1 MGGFLNVLGRIG
13 KMARLQDLGKRVDMY
28 QLPPALIEIDP
39 GFNVRAD
46 TPAVRDHILAI
57 AESIKSGGFMQ
68 TRPLTVRMQGD
79 RVVVTDGHCRLLA
92 VRLAIAE
99 GCEIQTI
106 PCLPEARGTNEA
118 DRALML
124 LTSNSGLPLTGL
136 EQAEVVKRLLAF
148 GWPESQIAS
157 RIGRTRQHVASLLE
171 LAEAPHAVREMV
183 RDGAVSPTVA
193 IAAIRQDGTGAAAVL
208 QAAIAASPKGKATA
222 TQVASIRAPAPARQ
236 SGGIIGAGSP
246 SLSGG
251 AAPAP
256 RPAADPST
264 LAGLARELIRLWDA
278 GEIDGRFDAAIDAL
292 RGVVS

>member
-1 MGGFLNVLGRIG
+1 
-13 KMARLQDLGKRVDMY
+13 MARLQDLGKRVDMY
-28 QLPPALIEIDP
+28 QLAPALIEIDP
-39 GFNVRAD
+39 GFNVRSD

-222 TQVASIRAPAPARQ
+222 TQVAAVRPARQ

-251 AAPAP
+251 AGIAP
-256 RPAADPST
+256 RPAAALPLSIKAVGD
-264 LAGLARELIRLWDA
+264 AAREVLRLWDA

-292 RGVVS
+292 RGAVS

>member
-1 MGGFLNVLGRIG
+1 
-13 KMARLQDLGKRVDMY
+13 
-28 QLPPALIEIDP
+28 
-39 GFNVRAD
+39 
-46 TPAVRDHILAI
+46 
-57 AESIKSGGFMQ
+57 
-68 TRPLTVRMQGD
+68 
-79 RVVVTDGHCRLLA
+79 
-92 VRLAIAE
+92 
-99 GCEIQTI
+99 
-106 PCLPEARGTNEA
+106 
-118 DRALML
+118 ML

-236 SGGIIGAGSP
+236 SGGIIGADSP

-251 AAPAP
+251 AGIIP
-256 RPAADPST
+256 RAANVGELRGINADI
-264 LAGLARELIRLWDA
+264 AGLAREVLRLWDA
-278 GEIDGRFDAAIDAL
+278 GEIDGRFDAAIEAL